1 MYLLFLWRLYLMVL
15 RAATS
20 LLGALEGVGPENQDF
35 LGPEMAR
42 ANAPRNDVARLKTI
56 TYCAIK
62 TTGTL
67 IVITCSPSPDL
78 VSAAEAGFP
87 PFWCILYPLG
97 SAYSQGLR

>member
-1 MYLLFLWRLYLMVL
+1 MALILNGL
-15 RAATS
+15 RAAAS
-20 LLGALEGVGPENQDF
+20 LLRELEGVGPENQDF

-56 TYCAIK
+56 TYRAIK
-62 TTGTL
+62 TTGTF

-78 VSAAEAGFP
+78 ISGAEAVFP

-97 SAYSQGLR
+97 SEHSQGLR